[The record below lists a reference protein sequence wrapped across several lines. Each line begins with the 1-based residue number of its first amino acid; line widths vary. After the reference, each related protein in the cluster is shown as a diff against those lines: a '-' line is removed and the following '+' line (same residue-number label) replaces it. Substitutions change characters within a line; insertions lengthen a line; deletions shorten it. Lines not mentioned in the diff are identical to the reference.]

1 MIIDRNR
8 TFLSIVN
15 FSMALHKS
23 PESQMQVSLCHLIL
37 PLDEIGPF
45 NASSFC
51 IPLDSEKSNTVS
63 VVNSLLSGAF
73 SYSPSFICNFADL
86 KIICAIWNF
95 VF

>member
-1 MIIDRNR
+1 M
-8 TFLSIVN
+8 SIVN

-63 VVNSLLSGAF
+63 VVNSVLSGAF
-73 SYSPSFICNFADL
+73 SYLNFADL
-86 KIICAIWNF
+86 KNICVIGILF
-95 VF
+95 FRL